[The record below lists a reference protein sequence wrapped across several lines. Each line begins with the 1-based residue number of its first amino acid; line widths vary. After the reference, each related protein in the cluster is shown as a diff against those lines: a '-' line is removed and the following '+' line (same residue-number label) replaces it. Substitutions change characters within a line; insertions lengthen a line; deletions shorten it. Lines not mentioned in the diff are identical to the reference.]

1 VKLLGSLTFCILVI
15 AIFCGVA
22 AASRRNLPAGLLEL
36 YGDISGIS
44 ALTIEGEVF
53 SWEGR
58 YAYSFTIAPGRQRTR
73 MRVINNSQ
81 TFNGFHQRR
90 FLDLHA
96 RWSTSILRLAYLP
109 IDDTQPVATYSV
121 YSFFTDHTGNHMPMP
136 EYRIYSEVFAVK
148 PLFLFSYPLH
158 TPTYE
163 HQLFRYV
170 GPGAYISTWRNGF
183 DRYLRWADW
192 HIVHKVFPIPASFLH
207 FFDTIHIGDSYFVV
221 PIGQGLFGNTAVYT
235 VYMPGNLVPTVGCLY
250 NNMVEASVLFP
261 ITIERGKDEIIGLL
275 EWDESVLLFIS
286 RVNGLEVTR
295 INPANGENR
304 TIFVETNA
312 RFEQHYL
319 CDNYLILQGR
329 NHHGTIIATF
339 DLQND
344 DINVVNIFP
353 IRHPDIVTF
362 TDIHDIIF
370 YSGIV
375 YIAHSIDLNPWSY
388 LHPATRKH
396 ISAFNNDGQLIG
408 HAQILS
414 GVEDDNFWMLV
425 GGGWAQR
432 YRRELQSLTLRGP
445 Y

>member
-1 VKLLGSLTFCILVI
+1 MKILGSL
-15 AIFCGVA
+15 IFCLIALAMFLSVA
-22 AASRRNLPAGLLEL
+22 ITSRQELPVGLVQL

-53 SWEGR
+53 SRNSQYG
-58 YAYSFTIAPGRQRTR
+58 YTFTIAPDRQRTR
-73 MRVINNSQ
+73 VHVINNSRAFDA
-81 TFNGFHQRR
+81 FNRRGFNDFNWRWH
-90 FLDLHA
+90 
-96 RWSTSILRLAYLP
+96 WSTVQYAYLP
-109 IDDTQPVATYSV
+109 IDNAQPIATYSEG
-121 YSFFTDHTGNHMPMP
+121 SFFIDHTGRHIPIP
-136 EYRIYSEVFAVK
+136 EYRIYGEVFEVI
-148 PLFLFSYPLH
+148 PLFLYSHPLY
-158 TPTYE
+158 TPTHN
-163 HQLFRYV
+163 HQLFICA
-170 GPGAYISTWRNGF
+170 GPDAYITSPREEHDQRFHPPFWQLIRLISPMHASN
-183 DRYLRWADW
+183 LRLFNEAHFGDKRL
-192 HIVHKVFPIPASFLH
+192 IVPTGA
-207 FFDTIHIGDSYFVV
+207 
-221 PIGQGLFGNTAVYT
+221 GLFGNTAVYAI
-235 VYMPGNLVPTVGCLY
+235 YMPGNLVPTVGCLY
-250 NNMVEASVLFP
+250 NNMVEASVLLP

-319 CDNYLILQGR
+319 CENYLILQGR

-344 DINVVNIFP
+344 DINAVNIFP

-370 YSGIV
+370 CSGIV

-396 ISAFNNDGQLIG
+396 ISAFDNDGQLIG

-432 YRRELQSLTLRGP
+432 YRRELQSLTLRRP
-445 Y
+445 N